1 MGVDETLSVNGS
13 NWLWAVTAVYLVAF
27 VSPCFLRREDFH
39 LPKL

>member
-1 MGVDETLSVNGS
+1 
-13 NWLWAVTAVYLVAF
+13 VTAVYLVAF